1 VIWGNNQIELMGGFI
16 REGFRDALLGGA
28 KLIVI
33 DPKQVDIAKRANLWI
48 APRPN
53 TDGVL
58 AMGIIKYLIEQKLY
72 DDEFVKNWT
81 VGFEELKNEIATF
94 TFEDVER
101 ISWISKET
109 IKKITDILVTHKPVC
124 LVVGNGLEKSIHAF
138 QQLRAVFIM
147 RALLGHMNSP
157 GGNVALSAGNF
168 TRPGIFYQLKDSLR
182 QSKIKEGR
190 MIGEEHGIAR
200 TTAYIPPQS
209 LVRTILTEEPYPIKA
224 ALCILTNPLV
234 SFPDSK
240 MTHEAFCK
248 LDLLVVSEL
257 FPTPTSAV
265 ADIVLPVAWGAEHDS
280 LGYWPGW
287 HEEIRAYPK
296 VVEPPGEAK
305 SEAYWINELAKR
317 LGFGDRFWEKEDDS
331 FEEMLKPSGMK
342 WEEFV
347 TIRSLNNKKEYKTP
361 EEGAF
366 KTKTKK
372 VEIYSNLLKKMGMPP
387 MPTFNQLSGFRF
399 NPSDEY
405 PLLLF
410 NGKEAAYMMSSYR
423 HVKFLRQRRPE
434 PTVDLNP
441 KTAQKYGLE
450 EGNWIWIE
458 THKGRIKQK
467 LRLDPSLDERLV
479 YASFGWWFPE
489 KSSYLFGYEESNI
502 NVLTD
507 AEPPYDMETGS
518 VELANIPCRVY
529 KE

>member
-1 VIWGNNQIELMGGFI
+1 
-16 REGFRDALLGGA
+16 
-28 KLIVI
+28 
-33 DPKQVDIAKRANLWI
+33 
-48 APRPN
+48 
-53 TDGVL
+53 
-58 AMGIIKYLIEQKLY
+58 
-72 DDEFVKNWT
+72 
-81 VGFEELKNEIATF
+81 
-94 TFEDVER
+94 
-101 ISWISKET
+101 
-109 IKKITDILVTHKPVC
+109 
-124 LVVGNGLEKSIHAF
+124 
-138 QQLRAVFIM
+138 
-147 RALLGHMNSP
+147 
-157 GGNVALSAGNF
+157 
-168 TRPGIFYQLKDSLR
+168 
-182 QSKIKEGR
+182 
-190 MIGEEHGIAR
+190 MIGNEHGIAR

-209 LVRTILTEEPYPIKA
+209 LIRTILTEEPYPVKA

-240 MTHEAFCK
+240 LTHEAFCK

-257 FPTPTSAV
+257 FPTPTSEI

-287 HEEIRAYPK
+287 HEELRAYPK
-296 VVEPPGEAK
+296 VVEPPGEAR
-305 SEAYWINELAKR
+305 SEAYWINELAQR
-317 LGFGDRFWEKEDDS
+317 LGFGDRFWENEEDS

-372 VEIYSNLLKKMGMPP
+372 VEIYSNQLKKMGMKP
-387 MPTFNQLSGFRF
+387 MPTFKELSVFRF
-399 NPSDEY
+399 NTSAEY

-441 KTAQKYGLE
+441 NTAKKYGLE
-450 EGNWIWIE
+450 EGDWIWIE
-458 THKGRIKQK
+458 SHKGRIKQK
-467 LRLDPSLDERLV
+467 LRLDPALDERLV

-489 KSSYLFGYEESNI
+489 KNSYLFGYEESNI
-502 NVLTD
+502 NILTD